1 MNNLEI
7 KQTILN
13 KVKEY
18 DRILL
23 FRHFRPDG
31 DAVGS
36 TKGLQAIIKATWP
49 EKEVLHVNEDY
60 ASYLEFMGPENDPV
74 PEEKFADALG
84 IILDTGAIDRTSSK
98 KYSLCKEIIKID
110 HHIDREPY
118 GDYSWVEHD
127 RAAAC
132 ELVVDFYDTF
142 RDELVMTKEAATYLY
157 TGLVTDSGRFRYREV
172 SGETLRLAGILLN
185 FGIDTETLYANLY
198 LDDFSQLKFKAHV
211 YNTMKLTENG
221 VAYLFVDKAMQEQF
235 GLSQEDASASV
246 SYMDSIKGCLCW
258 IAFIEVGDEAGTIRV
273 RLRSRFAPINEI
285 AEQFRGGGHA
295 CASGATVYS
304 EEELMQLVNTCDAY
318 IKEYKETHEGWL

>member
-1 MNNLEI
+1 MKNLEI

-13 KVKEY
+13 KIKEY

-60 ASYLEFMGPENDPV
+60 ADYLKFMGPENEPV

-98 KYSLCKEIIKID
+98 KHSLCKEIIKID
-110 HHIDREPY
+110 HHIDNDPY
-118 GDYSWVEHD
+118 GDYSWVESD

-142 RDELVMTKEAATYLY
+142 KDELVMTKEAATYLY

-172 SGETLRLAGILLN
+172 SGETLRLAGILLD

-198 LDDFSQLKFKAHV
+198 LDEFSQLKFKAHV
-211 YNTMKLTENG
+211 YNSMNLTENG

-235 GLSQEDASASV
+235 HLSQEDASASV
-246 SYMDSIKGCLCW
+246 TYMDSIKGCLCW

-273 RLRSRFAPINEI
+273 RLRSRFAPINHI

-304 EEELMQLVNTCDAY
+304 KEELMQLVNTCDAY
-318 IKEYKETHEGWL
+318 IKEYKNTHEGWL

>member
-1 MNNLEI
+1 MNLEI
-7 KQTILN
+7 KQTIFN
-13 KVKEY
+13 KIKEY
-18 DRILL
+18 NRILL

-49 EKEVLHVNEDY
+49 EKEVYHVNEDY
-60 ASYLEFMGPENDPV
+60 STYLEFMGPENDPV
-74 PEEKFADALG
+74 PEELFGDALG
-84 IILDTGAIDRTSSK
+84 IVIDTATLERTSSK
-98 KYSLCKEIIKID
+98 KYELCKELIKID
-110 HHIDREPY
+110 HHIDVSPY
-118 GDYSWVEHD
+118 GNYSWVEEH
-127 RAAAC
+127 RSSAC
-132 ELVVDFYDTF
+132 ELIADFYDTF
-142 RDELVMTKEAATYLY
+142 QNELVMTKEAATYLY
-157 TGLVTDSGRFRYREV
+157 TGMVTDSGRFRFRSV

-185 FGIDTETLYANLY
+185 YGIDTETLYAHLY
-198 LDDFSQLKFKAHV
+198 LDEFSQLKFKAHV
-211 YNTMKLTENG
+211 YDAMKLTENG

-258 IAFIEVGDEAGTIRV
+258 IAFIETGDETGTIRV
-273 RLRSRFAPINEI
+273 RLRSRFAAINHI

-304 EEELMQLVNTCDAY
+304 EEELMQLVNTADAW